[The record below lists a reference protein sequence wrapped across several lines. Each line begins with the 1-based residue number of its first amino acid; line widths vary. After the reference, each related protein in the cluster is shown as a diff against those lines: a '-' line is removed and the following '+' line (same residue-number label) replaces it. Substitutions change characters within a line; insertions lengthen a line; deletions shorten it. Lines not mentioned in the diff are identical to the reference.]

1 VYNTARQTKLLLNVL
16 QRNIQND
23 EEKSTL
29 QNVLSE
35 LTKFTLHDLSKRQ
48 VITDKRD
55 LKSVHSA
62 QDCHVLQNRE
72 NCHLTISD
80 EMTQLYLSARVTGA
94 TGLTAA

>member
-35 LTKFTLHDLSKRQ
+35 QQFAANKVHVARSKQ
-48 VITDKRD
+48 T
-55 LKSVHSA
+55 SG
-62 QDCHVLQNRE
+62 N
-72 NCHLTISD
+72 
-80 EMTQLYLSARVTGA
+80 Y
-94 TGLTAA
+94 